1 MSEHLVVKLP
11 TNGEVGAI
19 GCYLSASEQENFVA
33 HTNRDVRKLQA
44 SVRSLQGDLEALMD
58 DIGQVATNG
67 KRVGLDKA
75 KERIDLIQQQLND
88 LVSGTLNGAHE
99 SAETVRRSVSEH
111 PIASIAAAFAAGVA
125 AASLLIRR

>member
-1 MSEHLVVKLP
+1 
-11 TNGEVGAI
+11 
-19 GCYLSASEQENFVA
+19 VA
-33 HTNRDVRKLQA
+33 RTNRDVRKLQA

-67 KRVGLDKA
+67 KHVGLDKA
-75 KERIDLIQQQLND
+75 KEQIDLIQQQFNE
-88 LVSGTLNGAHE
+88 LVSGTVNGAHE

-111 PIASIAAAFAAGVA
+111 PITSIAAAFAAGVA